1 MPTVRAPAFKFQG
14 PSSAIVQRVHRG
26 FPPHH
31 RWSRHFLMLQ
41 LTSILNFFYYRFN
54 KGQALRFDFIS
65 KREHRENANK
75 VLTAV
80 IDEQGPH

>member
-1 MPTVRAPAFKFQG
+1 
-14 PSSAIVQRVHRG
+14 
-26 FPPHH
+26 
-31 RWSRHFLMLQ
+31 MLQ

-54 KGQALRFDFIS
+54 KGQALDLRFDFIS